1 MVLGS
6 QLEDLFEKI
15 FSTIS
20 NFSNTLSNVTGVADI
35 GDAAKVMLSEIDVMR
50 TDMLPKI
57 LSDTVYI
64 TENRNE
70 ELEDIESTDIEGD

>member
-1 MVLGS
+1 
-6 QLEDLFEKI
+6 
-15 FSTIS
+15 
-20 NFSNTLSNVTGVADI
+20 
-35 GDAAKVMLSEIDVMR
+35 MLTEIDVMR

-70 ELEDIESTDIEGD
+70 ELEYIESTDIEGD